1 MSDLCLFLKYFFLR
15 CRSNISIMN
24 KLWNALTTYPARQL
38 QKLSHAALLDQI
50 MFYEGSSP
58 QLSIIKFISGH
69 ISLLGLNNTLT
80 CLPTPL
86 QTAAGEKQEESRRNI
101 LTESMVTKLL
111 LESKGSRGRYLFILR
126 FLCPLL
132 LCPFHTFTYFAW
144 HGLL

>member
-1 MSDLCLFLKYFFLR
+1 MSDLCLFLKYFVLR
-15 CRSNISIMN
+15 FRSNISIMN
-24 KLWNALTTYPARQL
+24 KLWNALMTYPARQL

-69 ISLLGLNNTLT
+69 ISLLRLHNTLT
-80 CLPTPL
+80 CLPTPQ
-86 QTAAGEKQEESRRNI
+86 QTSAEEKQEKNRQNI
-101 LTESMVTKLL
+101 LTEVWWQNCEN
-111 LESKGSRGRYLFILR
+111 LEDLDISCRYLFIL
-126 FLCPLL
+126 FICPLL